1 MQYSPKLKIAMDEIK
16 SVLKKHDI
24 AGFVVIH
31 TPGFSEYLNEISP
44 SYSCAK
50 IEATQL
56 RFKVKAAEVG
66 GPEKAKQIATD
77 TLNMITHF
85 ATIGGKNIMMYMDAE
100 KMLKERLGGEDLPC
114 GGHTSHDQQNN

>member
-1 MQYSPKLKIAMDEIK
+1 MQYSPKLKIAMEEIEAI
-16 SVLKKHDI
+16 LHKHDI

-50 IEATQL
+50 IESTQL
-56 RFKVKAAEVG
+56 RFKVKASEVG

-85 ATIGGKNIMMYMDAE
+85 ATIGGKNSMMYMDAE
-100 KMLKERLGGEDLPC
+100 RMLKERLGGEDLP
-114 GGHTSHDQQNN
+114 GDEHTSHEQQNN